1 MEDTIMEPDKVQ
13 VVTTAALQP
22 ETALTTEGGVDPG
35 AALPTEGVLPFQY
48 VLRKLILAKKTALV
62 KDNRVTKM
70 DKVVFY
76 KKPYHEVLIQLF
88 QETPKQVNAPKH
100 TTLYKKFINNKTDF
114 CTKYSLDKTDETSIY
129 MMLFLEHCHDV
140 DTARELLHIVDD
152 YYKIRH
158 YKASKAHNI
167 CHTKIVSKGF
177 FVSACAFINKCMD
190 KLLAKEAVAQKTKSD
205 NSHRSK
211 IYRKIS
217 GTYFLFIVI
226 AIIDQVGL
234 FPIMEGLE
242 WTLTGKETEVP
253 VQYDTLR
260 FLMHC
265 IEDEVQYKYFSTHIL
280 EQAKQLCLESN
291 TIRKDNRV
299 IKCPKFPISY
309 LEFRE
314 QNFHETITKWF
325 RDMSATKCAKDFFS
339 PLIYPN
345 RSIDC
350 AIGGNMTQPSKER
363 DTNTSI
369 YDATSGNNKIP
380 SEEVHI
386 NTSINAPNSGSMTL
400 KKKEKANSQSKKGT
414 ARKRVHETSS
424 NGDHQSVHKK
434 RCSSISRN
442 VLSASSN
449 VVEQQPEREVCDDKK
464 KLVNGKDSHHYLFSN
479 YAMQNEK
486 ARYEM
491 YHSSEFRQDS
501 NVRKQIQT
509 NGCVDCSKER
519 TIFIDACVILDDIQE
534 KQSYYYCK
542 EHATKWFLTYAKTGN
557 IVLLNTMM
565 DLPTYYHYY
574 ELRNN
579 TYPEK
584 YSKLHCPVSVNNCN
598 LNYQNNVECREV
610 CGAAKC
616 TNNFVRQFRN
626 EEETTTKCY
635 ASIVSEKLGV
645 GVFSSKTIGKD
656 ETIIEINGE
665 VLDFPTIQ
673 SDVQQKLRVND
684 NYLYIH
690 QLDENHWIDA
700 EYEGNISRYINH
712 SCKPNA
718 KLKKWTVR
726 SFVGTVIYIYIY
738 IYIYLFFSFL
748 KEKNTYVLF
757 SLMLNIAL
765 G

>member
-13 VVTTAALQP
+13 VVTTVALQP

-62 KDNRVTKM
+62 KDNRATNM

-76 KKPYHEVLIQLF
+76 KRPYHEVLIQLF
-88 QETPKQVNAPKH
+88 QETPKQVNAPKN
-100 TTLYKKFINNKTDF
+100 TTLYKRFINNKTDF

-140 DTARELLHIVDD
+140 DTAKSLLHIVDD

-158 YKASKAHNI
+158 YETSKAHNV
-167 CHTKIVSKGF
+167 CHTKIVSKDF

-190 KLLAKEAVAQKTKSD
+190 KLLAQVDVAQMTKSD
-205 NSHRSK
+205 KTHRSK
-211 IYRKIS
+211 IYRRIS

-265 IEDEVQYKYFSTHIL
+265 IEDEEQYKYFSTHIL
-280 EQAKQLCLESN
+280 EQAKQLCLECN
-291 TIRKDNRV
+291 TITKDNRV
-299 IKCPKFPISY
+299 IKCPKFPTSY
-309 LEFRE
+309 LEFRK

-325 RDMSATKCAKDFFS
+325 RDMSATKCAKAFFS
-339 PLIYPN
+339 PLIHPN

-380 SEEVHI
+380 SEEVNT
-386 NTSINAPNSGSMTL
+386 NTSINAPNSGSTTL
-400 KKKEKANSQSKKGT
+400 KKKGKANSQSKKGT

-424 NGDHQSVHKK
+424 KGDHQSVHKK

-442 VLSASSN
+442 ALSASSN
-449 VVEQQPEREVCDDKK
+449 VVEQQPEREVCYNEMG
-464 KLVNGKDSHHYLFSN
+464 KLVNGKDSHRYLFSN
-479 YAMQNEK
+479 FPMQDEK

-491 YHSSEFRQDS
+491 YHFSDFTKDY
-501 NVRKQIQT
+501 RKGMEK
-509 NGCVDCSKER
+509 NGCVDCSKEQ
-519 TIFIDACVILDDIQE
+519 TKYIVACVVLDDMQE
-534 KQSYYYCK
+534 NQRYYYCK

-557 IVLLNTMM
+557 VLLLDTMM

-574 ELRNN
+574 ESRNN
-579 TYPEK
+579 TYTDPNM
-584 YSKLHCPVSVNNCN
+584 YCPVPKEVSVNNCN
-598 LNYQNNVECREV
+598 LNYQNNVECHEV

-616 TNNFVRQFRN
+616 TNNFVRQFRKK
-626 EEETTTKCY
+626 EETTPKCHVRL
-635 ASIVSEKLGV
+635 VSEKLGV

-656 ETIIEINGE
+656 ETIIEFNGE
-665 VLDFPTIQ
+665 VLNFPTVQ
-673 SDVQQKLRVND
+673 ADVQQKLSAND

-700 EYEGNISRYINH
+700 EYDGNISRYINH

-718 KLKKWTVR
+718 KLKKWMVR
-726 SFVGTVIYIYIY
+726 S
-738 IYIYLFFSFL
+738 
-748 KEKNTYVLF
+748 
-757 SLMLNIAL
+757 
-765 G
+765 